1 MQQNT
6 RHPIVCLILLLSLW
20 RNSNST
26 ASPSGMTHNIQ
37 RLEGLDDKLFGQN
50 EMRTYLI
57 LSKNL
62 GSSSPSYNLAPRHQ
76 TLHCL
81 LIGKCVVE
89 SEDWLIDWLIEGSL
103 PSTHPKL
110 RSCDGGG
117 GDGLSSCCSP
127 MPTSSICGTGVLMP
141 CRLWC
146 VCFWP
151 ALGLKST
158 DSIVTVFVI
167 VYSVSQLFVCL
178 FVCF

>member
-62 GSSSPSYNLAPRHQ
+62 GSNSPSYNLAPRHQ

-89 SEDWLIDWLIEGSL
+89 SEDWLIDWLKEVFLPPIQSWGHVMVVEVMGWVLVALPCLLL
-103 PSTHPKL
+103 PSVGLGCWCPVGCGVCASDLLLDSSRLTRLL
-110 RSCDGGG
+110 R
-117 GDGLSSCCSP
+117 
-127 MPTSSICGTGVLMP
+127 
-141 CRLWC
+141 
-146 VCFWP
+146 F
-151 ALGLKST
+151 
-158 DSIVTVFVI
+158 FVI